1 MGDNMTLLIDPET
14 RDLVLDEDGHFQK
27 IFDRDTTVQNVRHAL
42 LTWKAEFFADETHG
56 TDYERILGVNQN
68 DVDEEEIKE
77 IMREAIFQ
85 EPDVSRIDSMSV
97 SCECR
102 EVSVAFS
109 ATLVNGETI
118 TLEVT
123 A

>member
-1 MGDNMTLLIDPET
+1 MEG
-14 RDLVLDEDGHFQK
+14 RVF
-27 IFDRDTTVQNVRHAL
+27 RR
-42 LTWKAEFFADETHG
+42 

-85 EPDVSRIDSMSV
+85 EPDVSRIDSMTV
-97 SCECR
+97 SYDGR
-102 EVSVAFS
+102 SVSVAFT
-109 ATLVNGETI
+109 ATLVNKETI

>member
-97 SCECR
+97 SCERR
-102 EVSVAFS
+102 EVSAAFS

>member
-1 MGDNMTLLIDPET
+1 MLSRWTKTRCSTLCPTRKPTHLSLI
-14 RDLVLDEDGHFQK
+14 H
-27 IFDRDTTVQNVRHAL
+27 IYRDTTVQNVRHAL
-42 LTWKAEFFADETHG
+42 LTWKAEFFADAVHG

-85 EPDVSRIDSMSV
+85 EPDVSRIDSMTV
-97 SCECR
+97 SYDGR
-102 EVSVAFS
+102 SVSVAFT
-109 ATLVNGETI
+109 ATLVNKETI

>member
-1 MGDNMTLLIDPET
+1 M
-14 RDLVLDEDGHFQK
+14 F
-27 IFDRDTTVQNVRHAL
+27 RHAL
-42 LTWKAEFFADETHG
+42 LTWKAEFFADVVHG

-77 IMREAIFQ
+77 IMREAIFHSRALR
-85 EPDVSRIDSMSV
+85 PDVSRIDSMTV
-97 SCECR
+97 SYDGR
-102 EVSVAFS
+102 SVSVAFT
-109 ATLVNGETI
+109 ATLVNKETI

>member
-1 MGDNMTLLIDPET
+1 MENMTLLIDPDT
-14 RDLVLDEDGHFQK
+14 RDLVLDEEGHFTR
-27 IFDRDTTVQNVRHAL
+27 IYNRDTTVQNVRHAL
-42 LTWKAEFFADETHG
+42 LTWKAEFFADAVHG

-77 IMREAIFQ
+77 VMREAIFQ
-85 EPDVSRIDSMSV
+85 EPDVSRVDTMSV
-97 SCECR
+97 TYDRRSIT
-102 EVSVAFS
+102 VSFS
-109 ATLVNGETI
+109 ATLVNGEPI

>member
-1 MGDNMTLLIDPET
+1 MGDNMTLLIDPDT

-77 IMREAIFQ
+77 VMREAIFQ
-85 EPDVSRIDSMSV
+85 EPDVSRIDSMTV
-97 SCECR
+97 SYDR
-102 EVSVAFS
+102 RNVTVAFS

>member
-1 MGDNMTLLIDPET
+1 MENMTLLIDPET
-14 RDLVLDEDGHFQK
+14 RDLVLDDEGHFTK

-42 LTWKAEFFADETHG
+42 LTWKAEFFADAVHG

-85 EPDVSRIDSMSV
+85 EPDVDGRS
-97 SCECR
+97 
-102 EVSVAFS
+102 VSVAFT
-109 ATLVNGETI
+109 ATLVNKETI

>member
-1 MGDNMTLLIDPET
+1 MENMTLLIDPDT
-14 RDLVLDEDGHFQK
+14 RDLVLDDEGHFTK
-27 IFDRDTTVQNVRHAL
+27 IFDRDTTAL
-42 LTWKAEFFADETHG
+42 LTWKAEFFADAVHG

-85 EPDVSRIDSMSV
+85 EPDVSRVDSMTV
-97 SCECR
+97 SYDGR
-102 EVSVAFS
+102 SVSVAFT
-109 ATLVNGETI
+109 ATLVNKETI